1 MIESLGN
8 EVRFLAIEKG
18 TDDALSIQCEK
29 KDIDKKNDS
38 WLETQWNRV
47 KGKILGRNL
56 RRVFYEF
63 RNSTGL
69 NSVNGDEH
77 FDTCVI
83 GSDEVFNCLQKSKWG
98 FSSQLFGKVEAAER
112 VITYA
117 ASCGST
123 KVDDLS
129 DELREAI
136 KSAMSNLSVVS
147 VRDKNTA
154 DFVEKISEKKPV
166 YNLDPVAVGNFDD
179 EIRNV
184 TVNSKL
190 PKKYCIVYSYAERF
204 SDPEE
209 SQLYLCDLRGK
220 ELLIYYSIG
229 NVLHTFFIAVL
240 NILFLLVFKE
250 GVDGY
255 LKAYIIANT
264 LTAIYAI
271 IVGKGYKSFSFS
283 RIDRNLLIKMAR
295 YSVVLI
301 PNSFMWWIMNSSDR
315 IMVSSMISVAANG
328 IYAVSYKFPTLVSTL
343 TTIFNQ
349 AWSYSAIREEGT
361 DDESEYNNKIFRV
374 LIGIVMLIG
383 IGLLTFMKPFLSV
396 YVGKEYYSAWK
407 YTPFLTVGC
416 VYLTMASFM
425 ATSYTVHK
433 DSFGYLFSGTFG
445 AIFNIAMNFILIPQ
459 VGVYGAAIATCISY
473 ILVFVFRLFHTRKY
487 IQYNINNKEFI
498 VGSTALVLSAGL
510 MFIDNR
516 FGFLLQCVILA
527 VTIYLFSDI
536 WLPIVR
542 KILKLKGR

>member
-1 MIESLGN
+1 MQQVNNYGSVLQAYSLKKMIESLGN

-56 RRVFYEF
+56 RRVFNEF

-123 KVDDLS
+123 KVDNLS

-209 SQLYLCDLRGK
+209 
-220 ELLIYYSIG
+220 I
-229 NVLHTFFIAVL
+229 
-240 NILFLLVFKE
+240 
-250 GVDGY
+250 
-255 LKAYIIANT
+255 KAI
-264 LTAIYAI
+264 
-271 IVGKGYKSFSFS
+271 
-283 RIDRNLLIKMAR
+283 
-295 YSVVLI
+295 
-301 PNSFMWWIMNSSDR
+301 
-315 IMVSSMISVAANG
+315 
-328 IYAVSYKFPTLVSTL
+328 
-343 TTIFNQ
+343 
-349 AWSYSAIREEGT
+349 
-361 DDESEYNNKIFRV
+361 SEYCKKYNLKIV
-374 LIGIVMLIG
+374 A
-383 IGLLTFMKPFLSV
+383 PF
-396 YVGKEYYSAWK
+396 GRQKW
-407 YTPFLTVGC
+407 
-416 VYLTMASFM
+416 
-425 ATSYTVHK
+425 
-433 DSFGYLFSGTFG
+433 
-445 AIFNIAMNFILIPQ
+445 IP
-459 VGVYGAAIATCISY
+459 
-473 ILVFVFRLFHTRKY
+473 
-487 IQYNINNKEFI
+487 
-498 VGSTALVLSAGL
+498 
-510 MFIDNR
+510 
-516 FGFLLQCVILA
+516 
-527 VTIYLFSDI
+527 
-536 WLPIVR
+536 
-542 KILKLKGR
+542 

>member
-1 MIESLGN
+1 MGEPIRVLHILQRMEAGGTQALLMNIYRKIDRTKVQFDFLVVYKEKQFYDDEIEKMGGHIYKLSFREDLNLQKFQKELADFFAQHHEYKIVHCHAYTIGYFCLKAAKKAGIPVRIAHSHNNETVHDIKYLQAYSLKKMIESLGN

-209 SQLYLCDLRGK
+209 IKAISEYCKKYNLKIVAPFGRQKWIPSYETLTPFELLKAFQNAECIVTDTFHGTLFGAKFGKRMAVLIRESNQNKLEDLTQRLQIQSHVITDISQLDTVLKK
-220 ELLIYYSIG
+220 ELEKKKMG
-229 NVLHTFFIAVL
+229 E
-240 NILFLLVFKE
+240 ILGLEREKSLK
-250 GVDGY
+250 Y
-255 LKAYIIANT
+255 LKE
-264 LTAIYAI
+264 
-271 IVGKGYKSFSFS
+271 
-283 RIDRNLLIKMAR
+283 NL
-295 YSVVLI
+295 
-301 PNSFMWWIMNSSDR
+301 
-315 IMVSSMISVAANG
+315 
-328 IYAVSYKFPTLVSTL
+328 
-343 TTIFNQ
+343 
-349 AWSYSAIREEGT
+349 
-361 DDESEYNNKIFRV
+361 
-374 LIGIVMLIG
+374 
-383 IGLLTFMKPFLSV
+383 
-396 YVGKEYYSAWK
+396 
-407 YTPFLTVGC
+407 
-416 VYLTMASFM
+416 
-425 ATSYTVHK
+425 
-433 DSFGYLFSGTFG
+433 
-445 AIFNIAMNFILIPQ
+445 
-459 VGVYGAAIATCISY
+459 
-473 ILVFVFRLFHTRKY
+473 
-487 IQYNINNKEFI
+487 
-498 VGSTALVLSAGL
+498 
-510 MFIDNR
+510 
-516 FGFLLQCVILA
+516 
-527 VTIYLFSDI
+527 
-536 WLPIVR
+536 
-542 KILKLKGR
+542 